1 MPTWVLA
8 QSSNVPF
15 VPFRNV
21 PFWPT
26 GGHDARGDDRID
38 AARAT
43 PAKVVEAVT
52 DRRLTPAEAGW
63 QLGLTTRQVQRL
75 AAAYRARGAA
85 GLVSQHLGQPSNR
98 RLQEPLR
105 EAIRALLVA
114 RYPDLGPTLA
124 QEKLYEL
131 HQIEVSIETVRQL
144 QVELGLWKPKRRQA
158 ARAFQWRERRG
169 RCGELIQIDGSPH
182 DGFEGRGPRCTLIV
196 FIDDATGRLL

>member
-1 MPTWVLA
+1 MPEETIALT
-8 QSSNVPF
+8 Q
-15 VPFRNV
+15 
-21 PFWPT
+21 
-26 GGHDARGDDRID
+26 
-38 AARAT
+38 RA
-43 PAKVVEAVT
+43 PHRLKVVEAVT

-75 AAAYRARGAA
+75 VAASRAEGAA
-85 GLVSQHLGQPSNR
+85 GLVSRRLGQPSNR
-98 RLQEPLR
+98 RLKEPLR
-105 EAIRALLVA
+105 EAIRGLLVE
-114 RYPDLGPTLA
+114 RYPDFGPTLA
-124 QEKLYEL
+124 QEKLL
-131 HQIEVSIETVRQL
+131 KVHQIEVSIETVRQL